1 MLVITVSYYY
11 HYGYIIIT
19 SLSLLLLLSLI
30 IFLLL
35 LLLLLVVVV
44 VVPVPSAKAKLPPA
58 GARRISPKADLRTK
72 ILNFRG
78 LLQQNLDFKGWNS
91 RVHREFPGK
100 LESTNLSRDTR
111 SREIGRRVSPRL
123 ASPSEQ
129 ESRRAI
135 RVAIFWTRHRLN
147 AYLAQ
152 RVPIYFLFI
161 ASSSRTCLDYAVLTC
176 MFHWRTH

>member
-35 LLLLLVVVV
+35 LLLLLVV

-152 RVPIYFLFI
+152 QVPIYF
-161 ASSSRTCLDYAVLTC
+161 CLLPAVLE
-176 MFHWRTH
+176 HV